1 MDIEATIAGYKV
13 TITDAGDCI
22 CCDIEKGRFYG
33 SLASVENEGV
43 LYDQH
48 MEFTQPISDS
58 AIDRI
63 TAFAM
68 KHGY

>member
-1 MDIEATIAGYKV
+1 MDIETNIAGYTV
-13 TITDAGDCI
+13 TITDAGECI

-43 LYDQH
+43 LYDAA

-58 AIDRI
+58 AIQRI
-63 TAFAM
+63 TAFAL